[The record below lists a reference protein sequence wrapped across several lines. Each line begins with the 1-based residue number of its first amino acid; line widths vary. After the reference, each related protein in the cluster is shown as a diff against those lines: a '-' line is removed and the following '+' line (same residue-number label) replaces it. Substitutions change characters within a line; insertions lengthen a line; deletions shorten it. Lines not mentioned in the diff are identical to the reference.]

1 MLLQEEDEDEE
12 GLDLRMKDGD
22 NLASNTASN
31 TNMLGL
37 IINKFGFSN
46 LQEYQVRD
54 ELLKGSVS
62 YKKRRNAIFKSITVA
77 LFQKMMIVNKIQPN
91 CTVFFFRDY
100 IFFFTS
106 KNDFLGTYENIT
118 SFMGLCCLKL
128 PRNVMPSAS

>member
-1 MLLQEEDEDEE
+1 MLLQEEEDEE

-54 ELLKGSVS
+54 ELLKGSVR
-62 YKKRRNAIFKSITVA
+62 K
-77 LFQKMMIVNKIQPN
+77 LQKATK
-91 CTVFFFRDY
+91 CHF
-100 IFFFTS
+100 
-106 KNDFLGTYENIT
+106 
-118 SFMGLCCLKL
+118 
-128 PRNVMPSAS
+128 